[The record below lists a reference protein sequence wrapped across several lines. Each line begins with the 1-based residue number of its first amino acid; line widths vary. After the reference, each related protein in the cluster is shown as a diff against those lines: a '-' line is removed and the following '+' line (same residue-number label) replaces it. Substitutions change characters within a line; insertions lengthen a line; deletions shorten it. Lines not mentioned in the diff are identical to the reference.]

1 MPPRTYQETLDA
13 LTADTSLSEADRD
26 RLKKQAADKEY
37 GDDSFDLEKY
47 RQAAGV
53 AYDYSKKKTEDTGEQ
68 QRETFGKQAEE
79 ERAGASQKQEFS
91 QADEARDYAQARGAY
106 KY

>member
-37 GDDSFDLEKY
+37 GEDSFDLEKY

-53 AYDYSKKKTEDTGEQ
+53 AYDYSKKKMEDTGEQ
-68 QRETFGKQAEE
+68 QRKTFGKQAEE